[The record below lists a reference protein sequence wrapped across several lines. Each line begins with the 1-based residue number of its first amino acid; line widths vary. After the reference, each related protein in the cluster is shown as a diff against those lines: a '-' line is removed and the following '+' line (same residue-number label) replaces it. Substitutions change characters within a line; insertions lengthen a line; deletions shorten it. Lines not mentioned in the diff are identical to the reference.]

1 MRSSAGVGWSDTT
14 LARLATGAA
23 VAYLLATTWAM
34 QYTSYDVWGALIVAP
49 VIGLLLTMVVRRT
62 FTGSLLE
69 LRRAAYVG
77 IAAKLVGTLARY
89 WVAFDAYGGL
99 SDSTEY
105 HRVGRIIAGEFHRG
119 ELSVLQMLPHTTGT
133 RSVGE
138 ITGLLY
144 AAVGSSRLAGF
155 MWFAALG
162 FTGVVLMV
170 KAACISIP
178 QLARQRYAWLCFL
191 MPSVVFWPSSIGK
204 EAVMSLFLGAI
215 SLGAARLFKGGS
227 LSVALAWIVA
237 GSLGAALVRPH
248 LAAIWLGALLV
259 ALLWTVVSGRVTSL
273 RGDRRIVL
281 AVLAGAGMVGLS
293 LVAKATIDLLSSSGE
308 ETDSLS
314 TSVGDI
320 FQLTA
325 DRSNGGGSRL
335 DLVTVTGP
343 LDYPLAIVRTLTRPL
358 LPEATNLA
366 TLLPA
371 LEMTFLVGLALVSW
385 RRWCSLPGLLRR
397 SSFVLLC
404 GVQCVMVGIA
414 FSNFA
419 NLAILVRQRSL
430 VIPSMLVLFCL
441 PAWRPKGR
449 GQPAAARPLVAQR

>member
-1 MRSSAGVGWSDTT
+1 MGSVAGVGWSDRT
-14 LARLATGAA
+14 LARTAVVIT

-49 VIGLLLTMVVRRT
+49 VIGVLLTTVIRRT
-62 FTGSLLE
+62 FTGSLVE
-69 LRRAAYVG
+69 LRRAAFIG
-77 IAAKLVGTLARY
+77 IGAKLVGTLTRY

-99 SDSTEY
+99 SDSSEY
-105 HRVGRIIAGEFHRG
+105 HRVGRVIAGEFHRG
-119 ELSVLQMLPHTTGT
+119 ELSILQMLPHTTGT

-138 ITGLLY
+138 ITGVLY
-144 AAVGSSRLAGF
+144 AAAGSSKLAGF
-155 MWFAALG
+155 LWFAAMG

-178 QLARQRYAWLCFL
+178 QFARHRFAWLCFL

-227 LSVALAWIVA
+227 LAVALAWIIG

-248 LAAIWLGALLV
+248 VAAIWLGAVLI
-259 ALLWTVVSGRVTSL
+259 ALLWTVLSGRVHSL

-281 AVLAGAGMVGLS
+281 AALAAAGLGALVMV
-293 LVAKATIDLLSSSGE
+293 ARATIGLLSSPGE
-308 ETDSLS
+308 ETNSLS
-314 TSVGDI
+314 TRVSDI

-325 DRSNGGGSRL
+325 DRSNGGGSQL
-335 DLVTVTGP
+335 SLVSISGP
-343 LDYPLAIVRTLTRPL
+343 LDYPGAILRTLTRPL
-358 LPEATNLA
+358 LFEATNLA

-371 LEMTFLVGLALVSW
+371 LEMTFLVGLALISW
-385 RRWCSLPGLLRR
+385 RRWCSLPSLLRQHP
-397 SSFVLLC
+397 FVLLC
-404 GVQCVMVGIA
+404 FMQCVMVGIA

-430 VIPSMLVLFCL
+430 VLPSMLVLVCL
-441 PAWRPKGR
+441 PEWQPK
-449 GQPAAARPLVAQR
+449 ARRLKRTRQLAGAH